1 MYEVVALQTCENDH
15 GILYVIE
22 SELELVKVAS
32 TVAAY
37 IVHKAMISENKRFS
51 VSVSCGKSKTM
62 MRLMCYLA
70 HLRGH
75 RRVEECTVAQQVLK
89 SNPVFKEHHNVD
101 AIQIKFSSHHGIFL
115 QIQFA
120 KLGKTYGAAKV

>member
-1 MYEVVALQTCENDH
+1 
-15 GILYVIE
+15 
-22 SELELVKVAS
+22 
-32 TVAAY
+32 
-37 IVHKAMISENKRFS
+37 
-51 VSVSCGKSKTM
+51 M